1 MKDKQKYKKIKTEIH
16 RRTLAEGVEFTDPI
30 LHTNLRPEN
39 AWYIEPN
46 VGANGKIHAVY
57 SKNTI
62 DGLFNSLEH
71 EHLGQHARSPFT
83 RKLFHPEHVK
93 KYTNHSSFHR
103 INAIDKFLDAG
114 LGFTLV
120 ELQKM
125 SQVVKDMHEIPMIHW
140 PRQLSTSFKKII
152 DKIIS
157 TKNDVLIKV
166 RLSDVPLHA
175 PTESF
180 FIHSRG
186 AHKYVFLGDKAGFMV
201 DNDNFT
207 HTLIT
212 IFLHQQYPGKTLYFY
227 DLYYGI

>member
-1 MKDKQKYKKIKTEIH
+1 MKDKQKIKAEIH

-30 LHTNLRPEN
+30 LHTNLHPEN

-46 VGANGKIHAVY
+46 VGANRKIHAVY

-83 RKLFHPEHVK
+83 RKFIHPEHVK

-103 INAIDKFLDAG
+103 INAVDKFLDAR
-114 LGFTLV
+114 LGFTPI

-125 SQVVKDMHEIPMIHW
+125 SRVVRAMHEIPMIYW
-140 PRQLSTSFKKII
+140 PRQLSMSFKKII

-157 TKNDVLIKV
+157 IKNDVIIKV
-166 RLSDVPLHA
+166 RLSDVSLHT

-186 AHKYVFLGDKAGFMV
+186 AREYVIVGDKAGFMV
-201 DNDNFT
+201 DNENFT
-207 HTLIT
+207 HTLT
-212 IFLHQQYPGKTLYFY
+212 TDFLHRQYPGKTLYFY